1 MTKIVLTFEG
11 SSWAEIEDH
20 MRDALA
26 LGKLKVPGGAST
38 ALNDFP
44 DNADLPEPEAVVPDD
59 PDAVAPPTAAPP
71 VAPRRSHKK
80 ANSAQ
85 APAPATAPEPA
96 PEPLPEPTTREIPP
110 LDVLK
115 SAVTKAVRAA
125 QKNEGNKKVLDLLP
139 GFKQKT
145 GLDFIMSAENKHR
158 VDLFDL
164 IEAAGI
170 ELV

>member
-59 PDAVAPPTAAPP
+59 PDAVAPPTAAPRLRRG
-71 VAPRRSHKK
+71 ARTRKRIRRKRPRPRQPPNPRPNPCPSRRRARSPSRRAQERSHQ
-80 ANSAQ
+80 S
-85 APAPATAPEPA
+85 
-96 PEPLPEPTTREIPP
+96 
-110 LDVLK
+110 
-115 SAVTKAVRAA
+115 RARRA
-125 QKNEGNKKVLDLLP
+125 KNEGNKKVLDLLP

>member
-1 MTKIVLTFEG
+1 MTKIALTFEG
-11 SSWAEIEDH
+11 SSWEEIEDH

-26 LGKLKVPGGAST
+26 LGKLSVPGAATT

-44 DNADLPEPEAVVPDD
+44 DNADLPEQDTAPEPEA
-59 PDAVAPPTAAPP
+59 PPPMTAA
-71 VAPRRSHKK
+71 APRRSHKK
-80 ANSAQ
+80 ANSVQ

-96 PEPLPEPTTREIPP
+96 PEPLPEPTAKGPAREIPP

-125 QKNEGNKKVLDLLP
+125 QKKEGSDKILALLP

-145 GLDFIMSAENKHR
+145 GLDFVMSAEDKHR

-164 IEAAGI
+164 VEAAGL